1 MRIVV
6 IGGGAGGASAA
17 VKARR
22 ISEDA
27 EVVIYDRGP
36 HLSYANC
43 GLPFFLGGEIEKRE
57 DLFVVPFSR
66 FDGWF
71 NIDARPLH
79 SIEGI
84 DRKKRTLTV
93 RDVQS
98 GQVFTENYDR
108 LVLAT
113 GSRPVVPN
121 IEGLHD
127 GLRNV
132 FTLSTVPDVD
142 AACACLREDEPQQAL
157 VIGGGFIGLEVAEA
171 LTARGIAVTLVERLP
186 QVMPVVDAE
195 FSNRLIEELDRL
207 GVRVILG
214 DTVVG
219 LDLDGD
225 RVTGAALGSGVR
237 VPCSLVLAATG
248 MRPDA
253 RLAVG
258 AGLEMGRAGGIA
270 VNDRMQT
277 SDSDIYAAGDCV
289 ESEELLTGRRVLSM
303 LAGPANKQGRVAGAN
318 AAGADYVFRG
328 VLGTCIVRVGR
339 TVVAK
344 TGLSEH
350 DAEIASIPH
359 FVSDNY
365 ARDHAGYYPGS
376 TELHIKLTVESN
388 TGRLLG
394 AQVAGEAGVDKRIDV
409 FATAIYAGLTVF
421 DLEQLDLAY
430 APQFSSAK
438 GPEIMAGMAAS
449 NIVRDE
455 VRNITSSRLAEIL
468 HDPALQLVD
477 VRTDE
482 EARRGMI
489 PGAVHMPLHELR
501 RRLGELDPARPTVVY
516 CRTGIRSYIAS
527 RILTQRGFADVRN
540 LSGAWL
546 SWIISNRETN

>member
-6 IGGGAGGASAA
+6 VGGGAGGASAA

-22 ISEDA
+22 INEDA
-27 EVVIYDRGP
+27 EILIYDKGP

-71 NIDARPLH
+71 NVDVHPWH
-79 SIEGI
+79 SVEEIN
-84 DRKKRTLTV
+84 RKNKTVTV
-93 RDVQS
+93 RDIQ
-98 GQVFTENYDR
+98 GGKVFVDSYDR
-108 LVLAT
+108 LILAT
-113 GSRPVVPN
+113 GSQPFVPS
-121 IEGLHD
+121 IEGLRD
-127 GLRNV
+127 GIRNV
-132 FTLSTVPDVD
+132 FTLTTVPDVD
-142 AACACLREDEPQQAL
+142 AACACLRDDEPQQAL
-157 VIGGGFIGLEVAEA
+157 VIGGGFIGLEVTEA
-171 LTARGIAVTLVERLP
+171 LTMRGVAVTLVERLP
-186 QVMPVVDAE
+186 QVMPIVDSE
-195 FSNRLIEELDRL
+195 FSNHLLGELGRL

-219 LDLDGD
+219 LDVDGD
-225 RVTGAALGSGVR
+225 RVTGAVLASGTR
-237 VPCSLVLAATG
+237 VPCSLVMIAAG
-248 MRPDA
+248 MRPDVSLPVA
-253 RLAVG
+253 
-258 AGLEMGRAGGIA
+258 AGLDIGVAGGIV

-277 SDSDIYAAGDCV
+277 SDADIYAAGDCV
-289 ESEELLTGRRVLSM
+289 ESEELLTGRRVLSL

-328 VLGTCIVRVGR
+328 ALGTCIVRVGR
-339 TVVAK
+339 MTVAK
-344 TGLSEH
+344 TGLSER
-350 DAEIASIPH
+350 DAERANKAH

-376 TELHIKLTVESN
+376 TELHIKLTVEPD

-394 AQVAGEAGVDKRIDV
+394 AQVAGESGVDKRIDV

-438 GPEIMAGMAAS
+438 GPEVMAGMAAA
-449 NIVRDE
+449 NIVRGE
-455 VRNITSSRLAEIL
+455 VRNITSCGLRQIL
-468 HDPALQLVD
+468 GDPGLQLVD

-489 PGAVHMPLHELR
+489 PGAVHIPLHELR
-501 RRLGELDPARPTVVY
+501 RRLSELDPARTTVVY

-546 SWIISNRETN
+546 SWIIGN

>member
-6 IGGGAGGASAA
+6 VGGGAWGASAA

-22 ISEDA
+22 INEDA
-27 EVVIYDRGP
+27 EILIYDKGP

-71 NIDARPLH
+71 NVDVHPWH
-79 SIEGI
+79 SVEEIN
-84 DRKKRTLTV
+84 RKNKTVTV
-93 RDVQS
+93 RDIQ
-98 GQVFTENYDR
+98 GGKVFVDSYDR
-108 LVLAT
+108 LILAT
-113 GSRPVVPN
+113 GSQPFVPS
-121 IEGLHD
+121 IEGLRD
-127 GLRNV
+127 GIRNV
-132 FTLSTVPDVD
+132 FTLTTVPDVD
-142 AACACLREDEPQQAL
+142 AACACLRDDEPQQAL
-157 VIGGGFIGLEVAEA
+157 VIGGGFIGLEVTEA
-171 LTARGIAVTLVERLP
+171 LTMRGVAVTLVERLP
-186 QVMPVVDAE
+186 QVMPIVDSE
-195 FSNRLIEELDRL
+195 FSNHLLGELGRL

-219 LDLDGD
+219 LDVDGD
-225 RVTGAALGSGVR
+225 RVTGAVLASGTR
-237 VPCSLVLAATG
+237 VPCSLVMIAAG
-248 MRPDA
+248 MRPDVSLPVA
-253 RLAVG
+253 
-258 AGLEMGRAGGIA
+258 AGLDIGVAGGIV

-277 SDSDIYAAGDCV
+277 SDADIYAAGDCV
-289 ESEELLTGRRVLSM
+289 ESEELLTGRRVLSL

-328 VLGTCIVRVGR
+328 ALGTCIVRVGR
-339 TVVAK
+339 MTVAK
-344 TGLSEH
+344 TGLSER
-350 DAEIASIPH
+350 DAERANKAH

-376 TELHIKLTVESN
+376 TELHIKLTVEPD

-394 AQVAGEAGVDKRIDV
+394 AQVAGESGVDKRIDV

-438 GPEIMAGMAAS
+438 GPEVMAGMAAA
-449 NIVRDE
+449 NIVRGE
-455 VRNITSSRLAEIL
+455 VRNITSCGLRQIL
-468 HDPALQLVD
+468 GDPGLQLVD

-489 PGAVHMPLHELR
+489 PGAVHIPLHELR
-501 RRLGELDPARPTVVY
+501 RRLSELDPARTTVVY

-546 SWIISNRETN
+546 SWIIGN

>member
-6 IGGGAGGASAA
+6 VGGGAGGASAA

-22 ISEDA
+22 INEDA
-27 EVVIYDRGP
+27 EILIYDKGP

-71 NIDARPLH
+71 NVDVHPWH
-79 SIEGI
+79 SVEEIN
-84 DRKKRTLTV
+84 RKNKTVTV
-93 RDVQS
+93 RDIQ
-98 GQVFTENYDR
+98 GGKVFVDSYDR
-108 LVLAT
+108 LILAT
-113 GSRPVVPN
+113 GSQPFVPS
-121 IEGLHD
+121 IEGLRN
-127 GLRNV
+127 GIRNV
-132 FTLSTVPDVD
+132 FTLTTVPDVD
-142 AACACLREDEPQQAL
+142 AACACLRDDEPQQAL
-157 VIGGGFIGLEVAEA
+157 VIGGGFIGLEVTEA
-171 LTARGIAVTLVERLP
+171 LTMRGVAVTLVERLP
-186 QVMPVVDAE
+186 QVMPIVDSE
-195 FSNRLIEELDRL
+195 FSNHLLGELGRL

-219 LDLDGD
+219 LDVDGD
-225 RVTGAALGSGVR
+225 RVTGAVLASGTR
-237 VPCSLVLAATG
+237 VPCSLVMIAAG
-248 MRPDA
+248 MRPDVSLPVA
-253 RLAVG
+253 
-258 AGLEMGRAGGIA
+258 AGLDIGVAGGIV

-277 SDSDIYAAGDCV
+277 SDADIYAAGDCV
-289 ESEELLTGRRVLSM
+289 ESEELLTGRRVLSL

-328 VLGTCIVRVGR
+328 ALGTCIVRVGR
-339 TVVAK
+339 MTVAK
-344 TGLSEH
+344 TGLSER
-350 DAEIASIPH
+350 DAERANKAH

-376 TELHIKLTVESN
+376 TELHIKLTVEPD

-394 AQVAGEAGVDKRIDV
+394 AQVAGESGVDKRIDV

-438 GPEIMAGMAAS
+438 GPEVMAGMAAA
-449 NIVRDE
+449 NIVRGE
-455 VRNITSSRLAEIL
+455 VRNITSCGLRQIL
-468 HDPALQLVD
+468 GDPGLQLVD

-489 PGAVHMPLHELR
+489 PGAVHIPLHELR
-501 RRLGELDPARPTVVY
+501 RRLSELDPARTTVVY

-546 SWIISNRETN
+546 SWIIGN

>member
-6 IGGGAGGASAA
+6 VGGGAGGASAA

-22 ISEDA
+22 INEDA
-27 EVVIYDRGP
+27 EILIYDKGP

-71 NIDARPLH
+71 NVDVHPWH
-79 SIEGI
+79 SVEEIN
-84 DRKKRTLTV
+84 RKNKTVTV
-93 RDVQS
+93 RDIQ
-98 GQVFTENYDR
+98 GGKVFVDSYDR
-108 LVLAT
+108 LILAT
-113 GSRPVVPN
+113 GSQPFVPS
-121 IEGLHD
+121 IEGLRD
-127 GLRNV
+127 GIRNV
-132 FTLSTVPDVD
+132 FTLTTVPDVD
-142 AACACLREDEPQQAL
+142 AACACLRDDEPQQAL
-157 VIGGGFIGLEVAEA
+157 VIGGGFIGLEVTEA
-171 LTARGIAVTLVERLP
+171 LTMRGVAVTLVERLP
-186 QVMPVVDAE
+186 QVMPIVDSE
-195 FSNRLIEELDRL
+195 FSNHLLGELGRL

-219 LDLDGD
+219 LDVDGD
-225 RVTGAALGSGVR
+225 RVTGAVLASGTR
-237 VPCSLVLAATG
+237 VPCSLVMIAAG
-248 MRPDA
+248 MRPDVSLPVA
-253 RLAVG
+253 
-258 AGLEMGRAGGIA
+258 AGLDIGVAGGIV

-277 SDSDIYAAGDCV
+277 SDADIYAAGDCV
-289 ESEELLTGRRVLSM
+289 ESEELPTGRRVLSL

-328 VLGTCIVRVGR
+328 ALGTCIVRVGR
-339 TVVAK
+339 MTVAK
-344 TGLSEH
+344 TGLSER
-350 DAEIASIPH
+350 DAERANKAH

-365 ARDHAGYYPGS
+365 ARDHAGCYPGS
-376 TELHIKLTVESN
+376 TELHIKLTVEPD

-394 AQVAGEAGVDKRIDV
+394 AQVAGESGVDKRIDV

-438 GPEIMAGMAAS
+438 GPEVMAGMAAA
-449 NIVRDE
+449 NIVRGE
-455 VRNITSSRLAEIL
+455 VRNITSCGLRQIL
-468 HDPALQLVD
+468 GDPGLQLVD

-489 PGAVHMPLHELR
+489 PGAVHIPLHELR
-501 RRLGELDPARPTVVY
+501 RRLSELDPARTTVVY

-546 SWIISNRETN
+546 SWIIGN

>member
-6 IGGGAGGASAA
+6 VGGGAGGASAA

-22 ISEDA
+22 INEDA
-27 EVVIYDRGP
+27 EILIYDKGP

-71 NIDARPLH
+71 NVDVHPWH
-79 SIEGI
+79 SVEEIN
-84 DRKKRTLTV
+84 RKNKTVTV
-93 RDVQS
+93 RDIQ
-98 GQVFTENYDR
+98 GGKVFVDSYDR
-108 LVLAT
+108 LILAT
-113 GSRPVVPN
+113 GSQPFVPS
-121 IEGLHD
+121 IEGLRD
-127 GLRNV
+127 GIRNV
-132 FTLSTVPDVD
+132 FTLTTVPDVD
-142 AACACLREDEPQQAL
+142 AACACLRDDEPQQAL
-157 VIGGGFIGLEVAEA
+157 VIGGGFIGLEVTEA
-171 LTARGIAVTLVERLP
+171 LTMRGVAVTLVERLP
-186 QVMPVVDAE
+186 QVMPIVDSE
-195 FSNRLIEELDRL
+195 FSNHLLGELGRL

-219 LDLDGD
+219 LDVDGD
-225 RVTGAALGSGVR
+225 RVTGAVLASGTR
-237 VPCSLVLAATG
+237 VPCSLVMIAAG
-248 MRPDA
+248 MRPDVSLPVA
-253 RLAVG
+253 
-258 AGLEMGRAGGIA
+258 AGLDIGVAGGIV

-277 SDSDIYAAGDCV
+277 SDADIYAAGDCV
-289 ESEELLTGRRVLSM
+289 ESEELLTGRRVLSL

-328 VLGTCIVRVGR
+328 ALGTCIVRVGR
-339 TVVAK
+339 MTVAK
-344 TGLSEH
+344 TGLSER
-350 DAEIASIPH
+350 DAERANKAH

-365 ARDHAGYYPGS
+365 ARDHAGCYPGS
-376 TELHIKLTVESN
+376 TELHIKLTVEPD

-394 AQVAGEAGVDKRIDV
+394 AQVAGESGVDKRIDV

-438 GPEIMAGMAAS
+438 GPEVMAGMAAA
-449 NIVRDE
+449 NIVRGE
-455 VRNITSSRLAEIL
+455 VRNITSCGLRQIL
-468 HDPALQLVD
+468 GDPGLQLVD

-489 PGAVHMPLHELR
+489 PGAVHIPLHELR
-501 RRLGELDPARPTVVY
+501 RRLSELDPARTTVVY

-546 SWIISNRETN
+546 SWIIGN